1 MVEMKEV
8 FKCPFCKIFRDANK
22 EFVHFLDFL
31 SKKEY
36 YEALLG
42 EYYEALLGEYYECSS
57 QNPLA
62 PEEKKEKV
70 KI

>member
-42 EYYEALLGEYYECSS
+42 EYYECSS

>member
-1 MVEMKEV
+1 VTGMREV

-36 YEALLG
+36 YESLLG
-42 EYYEALLGEYYECSS
+42 EYYEYLLDCGS
-57 QNPLA
+57 LA
-62 PEEKKEKV
+62 PNDEKKKEKV
-70 KI
+70 K